1 MTFTRTLTILT
12 LLLLVFPLS
21 ARSIF
26 DLVYTDNDVPVELR
40 LEVPVDSVLAK
51 SNNKQD
57 AHLRFTD
64 VNGIT
69 RNWDL
74 NVSIRGKFR
83 RQRCEFAPLKLDFG
97 KKDLDKA
104 GLEEWDKYKL
114 VSTCSSDPLA
124 KNLVLKEYLAYR
136 AYNILTPQS
145 FRVQR
150 VLITYVDV
158 NGNHPDRTEEG
169 FIIEDTDEMA
179 ARLGGK
185 EIENPLGLPA
195 ESFNAEAEVTHA
207 LTQYLFSNGDFSMPL
222 ARNLKVVE
230 MPGGQLV
237 PVGYDFDFSGWV
249 GAPYAS
255 PTSEIGQQSIYHR
268 VYQGYAQSDDVMRK
282 VADIFRDKRRNI
294 IDMIANFQYLPTEDR
309 TVVQRFAARFFK
321 DLNKMSHNDATLL
334 YDQLRDGVAEMIPP
348 GGEASSFQ
356 SMGK

>member
-1 MTFTRTLTILT
+1 MIITRTLTIIT
-12 LLLLVFPLS
+12 FFLLVLPLS
-21 ARSIF
+21 GRSIF
-26 DLVYTDNDVPVELR
+26 DMVYTGNDEPVAFR

-51 SNNKQD
+51 VHTKQD

-64 VNGIT
+64 VNGST
-69 RNWDL
+69 QNWDL

-97 KKDLDKA
+97 KKALRKA
-104 GLEEWDKYKL
+104 GLADWDKYKL

-136 AYNILTPQS
+136 AYNELTVHS

-150 VLITYVDV
+150 VMITYVDV

-169 FIIEDTDEMA
+169 FIIEETDEMA

-185 EIENPLGLPA
+185 EVDQALGLPA
-195 ESFNAEAEVTHA
+195 DTFNAEAEVTHA
-207 LTQYLFSNGDFSMPL
+207 LVQYLFSNGDFSMPL
-222 ARNLKVVE
+222 ARNMKVVK
-230 MPGGQLV
+230 MPNGELV

-268 VYQGYAQSDDVMRK
+268 IYQGYVHSDDVMRK
-282 VADIFRDKRRNI
+282 VADHFRDKRRSV
-294 IDMIANFQYLPTEDR
+294 IDLIANFQYLPVDDR
-309 TVVQRFAARFFK
+309 TVVQRFAARFFR
-321 DLNKMSHNDATLL
+321 DLNQMNRNDGTLL

-348 GGEASSFQ
+348 GGEAGSFR

>member
-1 MTFTRTLTILT
+1 MIYARTLTILT
-12 LLLLVFPLS
+12 LFLLSLSLS

-26 DLVYTDNDVPVELR
+26 DMVYTGQDEPVAIR
-40 LEVPVDSVLAK
+40 LEMPVDSVLAK
-51 SNNKQD
+51 VTTKQN
-57 AHLRFTD
+57 AYLRFTD
-64 VNGIT
+64 VNGGT
-69 RNWDL
+69 QNWDL
-74 NVSIRGKFR
+74 NVSVRGKFR
-83 RQRCEFAPLKLDFG
+83 RQRCEFAPLKLNFG
-97 KKDLDKA
+97 KKDLRKY
-104 GLEEWDKYKL
+104 GLEDWDKYKL

-136 AYNILTPQS
+136 VYNVLTAQS

-150 VLITYVDV
+150 VMITYVDI

-169 FIIEDTDEMA
+169 FIIEDADEMA

-185 EIENPLGLPA
+185 EVENPLGLPA
-195 ESFNAEAEVTHA
+195 DAFKPEAEVTHA
-207 LTQYLFSNGDFSMPL
+207 LMQYLFSNGDFSMPL

-230 MPGGQLV
+230 MPDGQMV

-268 VYQGYAQSDDVMRK
+268 IYQGYAQTDDVMRK
-282 VADIFRDKRRNI
+282 VADHFRDKRREVM
-294 IDMIANFQYLPTEDR
+294 DLIANFQYLPIEEKE
-309 TVVQRFAARFFK
+309 VVQRFAARFFK
-321 DLNKMSHNDATLL
+321 GLNQMNHNDAVLL

>member
-1 MTFTRTLTILT
+1 MTYARTFTILT
-12 LLLLVFPLS
+12 LLLLVLPLS

-26 DLVYTDNDVPVELR
+26 DLVYTGNDEPVAIR

-51 SNNKQD
+51 VNTKQD
-57 AHLRFTD
+57 AYLKFTD
-64 VNGIT
+64 VNG
-69 RNWDL
+69 RVQNWDL

-97 KKDLDKA
+97 KKDLRKV
-104 GLEEWDKYKL
+104 GLEDWDKYKL

-145 FRVQR
+145 YRVQR

-158 NGNHPDRTEEG
+158 NGNHPDRIEEG

-185 EIENPLGLPA
+185 EVENALGLPA

-207 LTQYLFSNGDFSMPL
+207 LAQYLFSNGDFSMPL
-222 ARNLKVVE
+222 ARNVKVVE
-230 MPGGQLV
+230 MPNGQFV

-268 VYQGYAQSDDVMRK
+268 IYQGYAQSDDVMRK
-282 VADIFRDKRRNI
+282 VADSFRDKRRKV

-309 TVVQRFAARFFK
+309 TVVQRFAARFFRG
-321 DLNKMSHNDATLL
+321 LNKMNHNDATLL